1 MRKTCSKLGFNYIN
15 LASVPVER
23 DSLHFIPKEEAERT
37 MAIIVL
43 KKGQILKLG
52 AVDPNNEETRQ
63 IIERL
68 KSQGFKIDVFM
79 ISISSFKKALG
90 EFKFLPSQLKGS
102 ATSGEISLEKIESL
116 KRINNF
122 CES

>member
-1 MRKTCSKLGFNYIN
+1 M
-15 LASVPVER
+15 
-23 DSLHFIPKEEAERT
+23 
-37 MAIIVL
+37 
-43 KKGQILKLG
+43 
-52 AVDPNNEETRQ
+52 DPNNEETRQ

-90 EFKFLPSQLKGS
+90 EFKFCLLNLRVRP
-102 ATSGEISLEKIESL
+102 SGEISLEKIESL